1 MWIPRRYLQFAIK
14 NIAVYAI
21 LAGALASFDAYSD
34 VWVWVDTEGVA
45 HFSPERV
52 DARYELFYK
61 SPNQAKVATSAAKA
75 ETPARPLDL
84 KDFKPKLANYFAN
97 SPHFRQILPTLKD
110 ASRTYRVDLELLQSV
125 IAAESAFDTNAVSP
139 KGAVGLMQI
148 MPDTARRFG
157 VDSDRLLSV
166 EAKLTDPKLNIFLG
180 ARYLRLLM
188 DMFPGRLDLAIASY
202 NAGEGAVQKA
212 GNAIP
217 NFKET
222 QNYVVTVTQIYAALK
237 PPPPAPPTVS
247 PAPARAAQYGTG
259 FVLTAPRDPYALV
272 LPAQEGTTTLAGPTG
287 RANMVAPLVTST
299 PTPVQTL
306 APSDTTLAVD

>member
-1 MWIPRRYLQFAIK
+1 MWLPRRCLQSAIK
-14 NIAVYAI
+14 IVAASAI
-21 LAGALASFDAYSD
+21 LAGALASFSVYAD
-34 VWVWVDTEGVA
+34 VWVWADAEGVA
-45 HFSPERV
+45 HFAAERV

-61 SPNQAKVATSAAKA
+61 SPSLAKTAATDAKEEA
-75 ETPARPLDL
+75 PARPADL
-84 KDFKPKLANYFAN
+84 RDFKPKLANYFAN

-110 ASRTYRVDLELLQSV
+110 AARMYRVDLELLQSV
-125 IAAESAFDTNAVSP
+125 IAAESAFDANAVSS

-166 EAKLTDPKLNIFLG
+166 ETKLTDPKLNIFLG

-188 DMFPGRLDLAIASY
+188 DMFPGRLELAIASY

-237 PPPPAPPTVS
+237 PPPPVAPRAS
-247 PAPARAAQYGTG
+247 AAPSRDGPYGGG

-272 LPAQEGTTTLAGPTG
+272 LPAEQGTTTLAGPTG
-287 RANMVAPLVTST
+287 RANMIAPLRTAVQA
-299 PTPVQTL
+299 PVQ
-306 APSDTTLAVD
+306 PDTTFAVD

>member
-1 MWIPRRYLQFAIK
+1 MCLPRRYMQSAIK
-14 NIAVYAI
+14 IVAACAV
-21 LAGALASFDAYSD
+21 LAGATASFDVYAD
-34 VWVWVDTEGVA
+34 VWVWVDTDGVA
-45 HFSPERV
+45 HFAPERV

-61 SPNQAKVATSAAKA
+61 SPNLAKA
-75 ETPARPLDL
+75 GATATKEEAPARPADL

-110 ASRTYRVDLELLQSV
+110 ASRTYRVDLELLQSI
-125 IAAESAFDTNAVSP
+125 IAAESAFDTNAVSS

-166 EAKLTDPKLNIFLG
+166 ETKLTDPKLNIFLG

-222 QNYVVTVTQIYAALK
+222 QNYVATVTQIYAALK
-237 PPPPAPPTVS
+237 PPPPVAPRASTS
-247 PAPARAAQYGTG
+247 PSRDGQYGSG

-272 LPAQEGTTTLAGPTG
+272 LPAQEGATTLNGPTG
-287 RANMVAPLVTST
+287 RANMIAPLR
-299 PTPVQTL
+299 TPVQT
-306 APSDTTLAVD
+306 PVQTDTTFAVE